1 MLYLSIFDAKEN
13 ISIEDINRER
23 EEWHQKGQDKI
34 LQKMCQRIRR
44 YEIVGKSPLRII
56 FVVETDNPNALNIL
70 SHHFGNEWISNTYP
84 AIQREMFEAMEE
96 DKSIIGG

>member
-1 MLYLSIFDAKEN
+1 MLYIAIFDAKEN

-23 EEWHQKGQDKI
+23 EEWHQKGQDKL
-34 LQKMCQRIRR
+34 LQKICQRIRR

-56 FVVETDNPNALNIL
+56 FVETDNPNALNIL